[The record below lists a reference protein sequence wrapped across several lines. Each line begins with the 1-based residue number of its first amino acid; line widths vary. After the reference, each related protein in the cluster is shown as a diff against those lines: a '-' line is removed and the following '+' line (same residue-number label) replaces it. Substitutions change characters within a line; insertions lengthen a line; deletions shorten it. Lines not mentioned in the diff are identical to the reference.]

1 MTISRPFF
9 LQIEMQ
15 LTDAKRALPVK
26 ESCRVNIK
34 NNLSEMSKVRKEG
47 LDRIFFS
54 WMLTERKKSD
64 D

>member
-47 LDRIFFS
+47 LDRIFC
-54 WMLTERKKSD
+54 T
-64 D
+64 